1 MSSFRINRSSRGNLG
16 FFLTSDTDDKAPRE
30 HAVLKAACDAANA
43 ALKESKIRTRNFR
56 EHVKKFDQ
64 EVVGAVKLAIQ
75 ESAQKALSDEGAW
88 DRDNKEFLES
98 LQDDG
103 SAFSYTYAV
112 IFACM
117 KRYADD
123 IDEMRGREANKE
135 NEEEARENNRR
146 DAPRREAPRREA
158 PRQDRS
164 EARPRG
170 EPKRAR
176 RERE

>member
-30 HAVLKAACDAANA
+30 HAVLKEACDAANN

-56 EHVKKFDQ
+56 EYLKKFDE
-64 EVVGAVKLAIQ
+64 EVVGVVKQAIQ
-75 ESAQKALSDEGAW
+75 GSAQKALKEGDDW

-98 LQDDG
+98 LLEDG

-123 IDEMRGREANKE
+123 IDEIRSREANKE
-135 NEEEARENNRR
+135 NEAAPEER
-146 DAPRREAPRREA
+146 APRE
-158 PRQDRS
+158 PRQGPRDRTGGK
-164 EARPRG
+164 APRG
-170 EPKRAR
+170 EPR
-176 RERE
+176 RVRKAEKN